1 MKDVNI
7 LIQNGVDIDK
17 SLELFG
23 DINMYNE
30 SLGDFMAEIDN
41 KLYKISHFKDNQ
53 DMYNYSILVHSL
65 KTDARYFGFTLL
77 GDLAYEHELK
87 SKENNIIYVNN
98 NYNVLMQEANKIV
111 ALVKKYLASEESKVE
126 TKPNEETIIPEINKK
141 ILLVADDS
149 EIILNFVKKV
159 FITEYEVLQAKDGG
173 EAIKYLKENPNIEAF
188 LLDLNMPGIDGFKV
202 LEFMKG
208 NNLFEKVPI
217 SIITGNDSREINLNA
232 FEYPIV
238 DILQKP
244 FDETSLRTIVERTK
258 NRY

>member
-1 MKDVNI
+1 MKDINL
-7 LIQNGVDIDK
+7 LIQNGVDINK

-30 SLGDFMAEIDN
+30 SLGDFMAEIEN

-65 KTDARYFGFTLL
+65 KSDAMYFGFTILAN
-77 GDLAYEHELK
+77 LAYEHEMK
-87 SKENNIIYVNN
+87 SKENNIIYVNE
-98 NYNVLMQEANKIV
+98 NYNSLMEEANKIV
-111 ALVKKYLASEESKVE
+111 SLVKKYLFSEGQTTNDKSKEEVVTNMQE
-126 TKPNEETIIPEINKK
+126 T
-141 ILLVADDS
+141 LLVADDS
-149 EIILNFVKKV
+149 EIILNFVKKI
-159 FITEYEVLQAKDGG
+159 FINEYNVLLAKDGA
-173 EAIKYLKENPNIEAF
+173 EAIEILKETPKIDVF
-188 LLDLNMPGIDGFKV
+188 LLDLNMPRVDGFKV
-202 LEFMKG
+202 MEFMKE
-208 NNLFEKVPI
+208 NNLFIKTPI
-217 SIITGNDSREINLNA
+217 SVITGNDSREINLNA

>member
-1 MKDVNI
+1 
-7 LIQNGVDIDK
+7 
-17 SLELFG
+17 
-23 DINMYNE
+23 
-30 SLGDFMAEIDN
+30 
-41 KLYKISHFKDNQ
+41 
-53 DMYNYSILVHSL
+53 
-65 KTDARYFGFTLL
+65 
-77 GDLAYEHELK
+77 
-87 SKENNIIYVNN
+87 
-98 NYNVLMQEANKIV
+98 MQEANKIV

-126 TKPNEETIIPEINKK
+126 TKPIEETIIPEISKE

-159 FITEYEVLQAKDGG
+159 FINEYEVLQAKDGG